1 MGNGNNHSPETTP
14 LIELGYNNQNMMVMV
29 VNGVMED
36 NECPFCHQRKDSNLF
51 KAMIQL
57 TRPQAWKLTEDI
69 KFTMNE
75 MEKEKM

>member
-1 MGNGNNHSPETTP
+1 MGNGNNHGPETTP
-14 LIELGYNNQNMMVMV
+14 LIELGYNKKDMIVVMV
-29 VNGVMED
+29 VNGLMED
-36 NECPFCHQRKDSNLF
+36 GKAF

>member
-1 MGNGNNHSPETTP
+1 MGNGNNHSPGTNPPVSPPASP
-14 LIELGYNNQNMMVMV
+14 LIDLGYNKQGMVVMV

-36 NECPFCHQRKDSNLF
+36 GKAF
-51 KAMIQL
+51 KAMVQL

-75 MEKEKM
+75 MEKEKV